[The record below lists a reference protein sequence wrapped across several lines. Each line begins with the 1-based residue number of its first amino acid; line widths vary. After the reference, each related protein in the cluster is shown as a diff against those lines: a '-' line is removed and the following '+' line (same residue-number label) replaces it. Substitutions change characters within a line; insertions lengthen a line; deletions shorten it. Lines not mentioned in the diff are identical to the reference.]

1 MPESTH
7 ILGVDPGTA
16 ITGFGVIESSARGN
30 SLKVVDYG
38 FIATDKGLPAST
50 RLKFIFEDLK
60 KVIEK
65 FAPQE
70 IAVEELFFNK
80 NSKTAIAVGEARGI
94 VLLCAALY
102 QVPVYEYTPLE
113 VKQSIVGYGRA
124 TKNQVIY
131 MVRQILNIEE
141 EINPDDVADAL
152 AVAICHAFRSGCR
165 GNVRLS

>member
-1 MPESTH
+1 M
-7 ILGVDPGTA
+7 
-16 ITGFGVIESSARGN
+16 
-30 SLKVVDYG
+30 
-38 FIATDKGLPAST
+38 
-50 RLKFIFEDLK
+50 
-60 KVIEK
+60 
-65 FAPQE
+65 
-70 IAVEELFFNK
+70 
-80 NSKTAIAVGEARGI
+80 
-94 VLLCAALY
+94 
-102 QVPVYEYTPLE
+102 PVYEYTPLE